1 DISPNLTAWKEIT
14 ISGRFPVNLYWVI
27 YAYTGWNAATYIA
40 GEIRN
45 PEKNLPLALFVGT
58 LLVTILYLLLN
69 HAFLLSA
76 PVSSLRDQVEI
87 GFITAN

>member
-1 DISPNLTAWKEIT
+1 
-14 ISGRFPVNLYWVI
+14 
-27 YAYTGWNAATYIA
+27 

-87 GFITAN
+87 GFITANYLFGSNAGWIMSVCICITLVSTAS